1 MKISK
6 RLLKIASMVPLDIPC
21 ADIGSDHGLLV
32 KYLLDNNLVPFCYAS
47 DNKKGPFERL
57 KKNLSTYIS
66 QNKVEVDLVDGIK
79 NLTNKYKTIIIAGMG
94 GDLIKEILEKEK
106 DKLKNIEYLLL
117 SPHGKEKEL
126 REFLTSIQFQ
136 IIDENVVY
144 EDHYYEII
152 LFKKSPEIV
161 NYSTKQLD
169 YGPINLIKKDE
180 TFINKYQD
188 RIISNTDLLNN
199 HQLNHLRIQEIK
211 ETIIKDKNILKE
223 LNC

>member
-1 MKISK
+1 
-6 RLLKIASMVPLDIPC
+6 MVPLDIPC

-161 NYSTKQLD
+161 NYSTKQLE

-188 RIISNTDLLNN
+188 RIISNIDLLNN

>member
-161 NYSTKQLD
+161 NYSTKQLE

-188 RIISNTDLLNN
+188 RIISNIDLLNN

>member
-1 MKISK
+1 
-6 RLLKIASMVPLDIPC
+6 MVPLDIPC

-106 DKLKNIEYLLL
+106 DKLKNIECLLL

-126 REFLTSIQFQ
+126 REFLTSNQFQ

-161 NYSTKQLD
+161 NYSTKQLE

>member
-1 MKISK
+1 
-6 RLLKIASMVPLDIPC
+6 
-21 ADIGSDHGLLV
+21 
-32 KYLLDNNLVPFCYAS
+32 
-47 DNKKGPFERL
+47 
-57 KKNLSTYIS
+57 
-66 QNKVEVDLVDGIK
+66 
-79 NLTNKYKTIIIAGMG
+79 MG

-161 NYSTKQLD
+161 NYSTKQLE

>member
-1 MKISK
+1 
-6 RLLKIASMVPLDIPC
+6 MVPLDIPC

-161 NYSTKQLD
+161 NYSTKQLE

-211 ETIIKDKNILKE
+211 ETIIKDENILKE

>member
-1 MKISK
+1 
-6 RLLKIASMVPLDIPC
+6 MVPLDIPC

-161 NYSTKQLD
+161 NYSTKQLE

-211 ETIIKDKNILKE
+211 KTIIKDKNILKE

>member
-1 MKISK
+1 
-6 RLLKIASMVPLDIPC
+6 MVPLDIPC

-161 NYSTKQLD
+161 NYSTKQLE

-188 RIISNTDLLNN
+188 RIISNTGLLNN

>member
-161 NYSTKQLD
+161 NYSTKQLE

>member
-126 REFLTSIQFQ
+126 REFLTSNQFQ

-161 NYSTKQLD
+161 NYSTKQLE

>member
-1 MKISK
+1 M
-6 RLLKIASMVPLDIPC
+6 
-21 ADIGSDHGLLV
+21 
-32 KYLLDNNLVPFCYAS
+32 
-47 DNKKGPFERL
+47 
-57 KKNLSTYIS
+57 
-66 QNKVEVDLVDGIK
+66 EVDLVDGIK

-144 EDHYYEII
+144 EDHYDEII

-161 NYSTKQLD
+161 NYSTKQLE

-199 HQLNHLRIQEIK
+199 HQLNHLRIKEIK

>member
-1 MKISK
+1 
-6 RLLKIASMVPLDIPC
+6 MVPLDIPC

-126 REFLTSIQFQ
+126 REFLTSNQFQ

-161 NYSTKQLD
+161 NYSTKQLE

-188 RIISNTDLLNN
+188 RIISNTGLLNN

>member
-32 KYLLDNNLVPFCYAS
+32 KYLLDNYLVPFCYAS

-126 REFLTSIQFQ
+126 REFLTSNQFQ

-161 NYSTKQLD
+161 NYSTKQLE

>member
-1 MKISK
+1 
-6 RLLKIASMVPLDIPC
+6 MVPLDIPC

-161 NYSTKQLD
+161 NYSTKQLE